1 MKSIIA
7 KMTIVI
13 LIITIFS
20 IFFNDSS
27 KKERKREIEK
37 IETKTELKE
46 KLLISKTKVNVPI
59 VLVRTN
65 DEEKKISKL
74 IKNIEEV
81 QDDVFEYNGDNGNY
95 TYDWNIWRYITDY
108 YDNYDDN
115 YDDEIEEELW
125 RI

>member
-115 YDDEIEEELW
+115 YDDEIEEKLW